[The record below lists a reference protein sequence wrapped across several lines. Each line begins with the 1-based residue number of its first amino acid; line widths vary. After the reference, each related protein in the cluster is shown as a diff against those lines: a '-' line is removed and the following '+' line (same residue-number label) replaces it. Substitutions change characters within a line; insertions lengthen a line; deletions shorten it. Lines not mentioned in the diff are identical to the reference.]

1 MEELEGRSVEGV
13 RMKSAI
19 GTGLTTSSFEEKVKQ
34 AFGAL
39 GEDCV
44 RWSVGARKVTAVSI
58 LPTGT
63 GVGSKGKGKV
73 REEKEKG
80 DDSFEDVLPML
91 EEVSGEVIGDFP
103 TGRRETT
110 NGCDGGASSS
120 VALGPTD
127 TFHVDLS
134 GLSQEQIAIARL
146 VGRDCRLDAEAEED
160 EYDIVA
166 AGGSDDADKEKNALR
181 PDTEVL
187 ASNVWEER
195 CVRME
200 KTGTMDT
207 LIDTI
212 LAYSKTDAT
221 GAGRG
226 RGTLVPPRDCPRG
239 VLGAPT
245 TRPPIHN
252 IVRNRSK
259 WTRYTFDV
267 PVIVGSGC
275 VEGESPSWN
284 DVRDGDDDARH
295 DAQKKPIVF
304 SVPSSRRSRA
314 RASDDFVPMTGGTNK
329 RRRRPQPFL

>member
-1 MEELEGRSVEGV
+1 MQ
-13 RMKSAI
+13 SAV

-39 GEDCV
+39 GDGV
-44 RWSVGARKVTAVSI
+44 RWSVGARKVTAVSV

-63 GVGSKGKGKV
+63 GVESKGKGKV
-73 REEKEKG
+73 REEKQEG
-80 DDSFEDVLPML
+80 DDDDSFEDALPML
-91 EEVSGEVIGDFP
+91 EEVSGEGSGDFP
-103 TGRRETT
+103 TGRRET

-120 VALGPTD
+120 VPQEPAD
-127 TFHVDLS
+127 TFHVSLS

-166 AGGSDDADKEKNALR
+166 TGGSDDADKEKNALR

-187 ASNVWEER
+187 VSNVWEER

-200 KTGTMDT
+200 KNGTMDT

-212 LAYSKTDAT
+212 LAYSKTDAA

-226 RGTLVPPRDCPRG
+226 RGTLVPPRDCPKG
-239 VLGAPT
+239 VLGEPT

-284 DVRDGDDDARH
+284 DARDGDDDARR

-314 RASDDFVPMTGGTNK
+314 RASDDVVPMTGGTNK